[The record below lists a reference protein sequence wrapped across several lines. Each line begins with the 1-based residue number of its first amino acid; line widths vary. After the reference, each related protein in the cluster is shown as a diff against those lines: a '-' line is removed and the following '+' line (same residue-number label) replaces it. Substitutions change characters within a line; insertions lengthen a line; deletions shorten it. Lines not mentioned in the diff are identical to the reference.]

1 MESKQLGEIYT
12 EQLISNSFNQL
23 NKHFFQLSEKLLKK
37 YGYPKFIDKRDSDD
51 FLSINF
57 DVQLFCFT
65 KSLRIHKSI
74 DALIKIFNYEDAF
87 SLLRSSY
94 EAYVYIAFL
103 NKDPRRV
110 CDSIFK
116 VGLHFGKYVHPINK
130 NGKEI
135 KNKIL
140 NIEDNNIYD
149 FGTGI
154 FEKASKTNYT
164 EDINV
169 HNVIYKFL
177 CEHCHINFMSS
188 GNYRDERKDRI
199 RYTISNISHEQFMY
213 LIFLKLFIYTN
224 IFYEVQQQ
232 FSLNPKEKLQ
242 VNELIFESKRFI
254 ENILKRIDFIE
265 NNGNSINKIF
275 EERISKIKL

>member
-65 KSLRIHKSI
+65 KSLRINKSI
-74 DALIKIFNYEDAF
+74 DALMKIFTYEDAF

-140 NIEDNNIYD
+140 NINDNNIYD

-154 FEKASKTNYT
+154 FEKASNTNYT

-169 HNVIYKFL
+169 HNAIYKLL
-177 CEHCHINFMSS
+177 CETLPYQF
-188 GNYRDERKDRI
+188 YVI
-199 RYTISNISHEQFMY
+199 R
-213 LIFLKLFIYTN
+213 
-224 IFYEVQQQ
+224 
-232 FSLNPKEKLQ
+232 
-242 VNELIFESKRFI
+242 
-254 ENILKRIDFIE
+254 
-265 NNGNSINKIF
+265 
-275 EERISKIKL
+275 